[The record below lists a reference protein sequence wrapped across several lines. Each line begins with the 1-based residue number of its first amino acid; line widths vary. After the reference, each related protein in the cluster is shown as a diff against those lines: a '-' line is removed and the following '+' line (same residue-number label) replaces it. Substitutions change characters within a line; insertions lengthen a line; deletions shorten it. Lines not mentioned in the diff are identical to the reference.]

1 MNVLIIEDEEMSA
14 RQITQYL
21 AAHDPSA
28 TVVAV
33 VKSIDKGLAWFAS
46 HPMPDL
52 IFSDIEL
59 LDGNVFALY
68 AEVSITCPIIFITA
82 YDQFLLQGFK
92 SNGIAYL
99 LKPFTAEQ
107 FGETLAKYHFLRRN
121 FATPAAPAAPA
132 PVAPAAPVLSPEVLA
147 ELSQAL
153 RSNHRTYKQRFSV
166 RLRNSLYI
174 LAVEDVTYLQADEGV
189 VFAVD
194 KQGARYPLAGTLTEQ
209 EKQLDPTKFFRINR
223 SELVN
228 ISYVE
233 RVEPYFNNRLSIKLK
248 TGLDAL
254 VTSTAQTSEFRKWLE
269 G

>member
-1 MNVLIIEDEEMSA
+1 MTVLIIEDEELSA

-21 AAHDPSA
+21 AAHSPDA
-28 TVVAV
+28 TVVGV

-68 AEVSITCPIIFITA
+68 AEVSVTCPIIFITA

-92 SNGIAYL
+92 ANGIAYL

-107 FGETLAKYHFLRRN
+107 FGETLDKYHFLRRN
-121 FATPAAPAAPA
+121 FTPAPAVPTPPAAP
-132 PVAPAAPVLSPEVLA
+132 LLNPEVLA

-153 RSNHRTYKQRFSV
+153 RNNHRTYKQRFSV

-174 LAVEDVTYLQADEGV
+174 LAVDDVTYLQADEGV

-209 EKQLDPTKFFRINR
+209 EKQLDPTRFFRINR